1 MTYLE
6 ALESVKNILDGR
18 FIQDDFFDGS
28 ALKAIKDVVTKALDN
43 TEPMRNFDRF
53 NHDRNMLVEAC
64 LRERGL
70 LVSED
75 FKEIFLDW
83 LFEPYNAEKN
93 KGGVEKLGHWG
104 FLKYDEACCSKCGH
118 VISPPFYTTNE
129 AREKWG
135 ELPKYCE
142 ECGTKMDLT
151 VRSGFPK
158 REARK

>member
-18 FIQDDFFDGS
+18 FIQDDFFEDS

-43 TEPMRNFDRF
+43 PEPMRNFDRF

-83 LFEPYNAEKN
+83 LFEPYIKKEDK
-93 KGGVEKLGHWG
+93 
-104 FLKYDEACCSKCGH
+104 
-118 VISPPFYTTNE
+118 
-129 AREKWG
+129 
-135 ELPKYCE
+135 
-142 ECGTKMDLT
+142 
-151 VRSGFPK
+151 
-158 REARK
+158 